1 MRFVV
6 VAGVLC
12 PLIVGLGYTY
22 SQETSVP
29 TFLTAAVERGSI
41 STLVKASGSVE
52 AVVSVDVSS
61 QLSGRIAEVFV
72 NFNDAIKAGQP
83 IAQID
88 QEIFAARVNE
98 AKAALRVARA
108 TAQLQKAALQRA
120 TVAVTNARTAKK
132 LAEAQSAANKARQD
146 EVERDFRRKLELAR
160 TGSGTERDLS
170 QMRALRDAGAAD
182 LRASLEQI
190 QMKAEA
196 IAIAEAEKR
205 MAEANLE
212 NAQAVVEQR
221 QAALDQAR
229 LDLDRTVLRAPID
242 GIIIKR
248 DVNPG
253 QTVAVSL
260 EAKTLFKVANDL
272 REMEVHG
279 KIDEADVGQLKPGQ
293 ATQFT
298 VDAYPDRTFSGQ
310 VLQIRKAPEVV
321 QNVVTYTTIV
331 SAPNPDLLLLPGMTA
346 QLRIV
351 VSDSGGILKIPS
363 QALRFR
369 PSGAGAASGPQSANQ
384 AISSTASATV
394 WLVGDDGR
402 PNPVAVRLGASDE
415 TGAALLE
422 GSLTEGQQVIIG
434 VASAFALDFE
444 MDFRMPPLL
453 RTVGIS
459 KHYPS
464 GETIIR
470 AVSNVSLLI
479 ERGEFVA
486 IRGRSGSGKST
497 LMNLLGLLERPD
509 SGEYALKGREVA
521 KLSEDTRAAIRSQEL
536 GFIFQ
541 LPALLPRA
549 TALEN
554 VELPLVYAGVA
565 RSERRRTAKDAL
577 DRVGLA
583 DRSHHWPNQLSGG
596 EQQRVVIA
604 RAMVN
609 DPALI
614 LADEPTGSLD
624 SSTSDEILSLFEGLH
639 RDGHTIIMVTHA
651 TDVADRARR
660 QITLHDGRIVE
671 DAVTSGNSSLPNA
684 VTLDSSQ

>member
-6 VAGVLC
+6 VAGLFC
-12 PLIVGLGYTY
+12 ALIVGLGYTY
-22 SQETSVP
+22 GQESSVP
-29 TFLTAAVERGSI
+29 TFLTAPVERGSI

-72 NFNDAIKAGQP
+72 NFNDTIKAGQP

-108 TAQLQKAALQRA
+108 TAQVEKAALERA
-120 TVAVTNARTAKK
+120 TVAVTNAQTGKK

-146 EVERDFRRKLELAR
+146 EVERDLLRKLELAR

-170 QMRALRDAGAAD
+170 QVRALRDAGAAD

-190 QMKAEA
+190 QMKEEA
-196 IAIAEAEKR
+196 IAIAKAEKY

-221 QAALDQAR
+221 QAALDQAG

-260 EAKTLFKVANDL
+260 EAKTLFKIANDL

-351 VSDSGGILKIPS
+351 VSDTGEILKVPS

-369 PSGAGAASGPQSANQ
+369 PNGASAASGHQSANQ
-384 AISSTASATV
+384 AASSKASATV
-394 WLVGDDGR
+394 WLVGGDGR
-402 PNPVAVRLGASDE
+402 PNPVAVRLGASDDNS
-415 TGAALLE
+415 AALLE
-422 GSLTEGQQVIIG
+422 GALTKGQQVIIG
-434 VASAFALDFE
+434 IANSQ
-444 MDFRMPPLL
+444 
-453 RTVGIS
+453 
-459 KHYPS
+459 KQ
-464 GETIIR
+464 
-470 AVSNVSLLI
+470 
-479 ERGEFVA
+479 RGYFGV
-486 IRGRSGSGKST
+486 R
-497 LMNLLGLLERPD
+497 
-509 SGEYALKGREVA
+509 
-521 KLSEDTRAAIRSQEL
+521 L
-536 GFIFQ
+536 GF
-541 LPALLPRA
+541 
-549 TALEN
+549 
-554 VELPLVYAGVA
+554 
-565 RSERRRTAKDAL
+565 
-577 DRVGLA
+577 
-583 DRSHHWPNQLSGG
+583 
-596 EQQRVVIA
+596 
-604 RAMVN
+604 
-609 DPALI
+609 
-614 LADEPTGSLD
+614 
-624 SSTSDEILSLFEGLH
+624 
-639 RDGHTIIMVTHA
+639 
-651 TDVADRARR
+651 
-660 QITLHDGRIVE
+660 
-671 DAVTSGNSSLPNA
+671 
-684 VTLDSSQ
+684 